1 MDLTAE
7 KRVITPSVKQA
18 APPIRIAGS
27 FGDLF
32 ELPSYSITNPRTKR
46 VADKMISKAVDIL
59 FMVQPPAYGL
69 IAARHRRG
77 EVGPQL

>member
-7 KRVITPSVKQA
+7 NRVITPSVKQA
-18 APPIRIAGS
+18 APTIRIAGS

-32 ELPSYSITNPRTKR
+32 ELPWYSITNPRTKS
-46 VADKMISKAVDIL
+46 VADKMVSKTVDIL
-59 FMVQPPAYGL
+59 LMVQPPGYVL

-77 EVGPQL
+77 AVGPRL